1 MRFERTQNRA
11 NRSRTELSRADFPFC
26 HNQVTNPSTR
36 DWGTGLAGVRHAVP
50 VPVPQQNPGPYPGG
64 LPYPCRSL
72 LQCIKA
78 MIHREILFQY
88 SPTLSELEKEMAVDV
103 EEGQDGTAETVS
115 QADHFSWDQLI
126 DSDDESDLEAVD
138 VAED

>member
-1 MRFERTQNRA
+1 MKYKNLTVSGVLICIRFVFAMRFERTQNRA

-72 LQCIKA
+72 SATHSSK
-78 MIHREILFQY
+78 
-88 SPTLSELEKEMAVDV
+88 LEDV
-103 EEGQDGTAETVS
+103 TV
-115 QADHFSWDQLI
+115 ADVPL
-126 DSDDESDLEAVD
+126 LLRVG
-138 VAED
+138 